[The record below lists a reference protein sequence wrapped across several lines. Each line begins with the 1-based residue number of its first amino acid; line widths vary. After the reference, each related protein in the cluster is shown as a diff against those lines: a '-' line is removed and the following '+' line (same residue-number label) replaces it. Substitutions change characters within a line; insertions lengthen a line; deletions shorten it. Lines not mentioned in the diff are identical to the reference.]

1 MIGLAATAFYG
12 MSSFDESSTV
22 SSIESLENGELRLTI
37 LKSPFVSYTIT
48 TNIKNVQSVCALGDD
63 DMGADD
69 CEGNIIHVSKYTDAE
84 GNHHEQGVFTLPA
97 DAFRD
102 KQFLEWILAPKHE
115 DETTVDD
122 FSDLMKQ
129 KFTQRVS
136 LGKFNLL
143 GALNAKATGLAN
155 VNLDK
160 DLDVSIEAN

>member
-1 MIGLAATAFYG
+1 
-12 MSSFDESSTV
+12 
-22 SSIESLENGELRLTI
+22 
-37 LKSPFVSYTIT
+37 
-48 TNIKNVQSVCALGDD
+48 
-63 DMGADD
+63 
-69 CEGNIIHVSKYTDAE
+69 
-84 GNHHEQGVFTLPA
+84 VFTLPA

-160 DLDVSIEAN
+160 DLDVSIEANDSNM